1 MTSRVLITD
10 YAWPDL
16 GAETAVLAEAG
27 IVLSA
32 RSGETEDDWLAG
44 RAVLPSAA

>member
-1 MTSRVLITD
+1 MTPKEERVTSRVLITD

-27 IVLSA
+27 IEMAVA
-32 RSGETEDDWLAG
+32 DTGET
-44 RAVLPSAA
+44 